1 MDQQLA
7 TSLIGPM
14 NDVGLALTTAGGDL
28 AGLRS
33 DIGRTASGCVK
44 NLRGARRAILNNLEV
59 WVRPRL
65 AMSAPILRAN
75 GAGYSVAV
83 PHMSTPHLD
92 SELKKGSAEFLILS
106 LVEDRALHGYDIA
119 RLIDVR
125 SKGAL
130 TFYAASLYPLLY
142 RLERRGWITGR
153 WLEQA
158 GARRRRMYRITA
170 AGRRVLAAHRTTWD
184 AFVRAVNLVTG
195 PDHA

>member
-1 MDQQLA
+1 MA
-7 TSLIGPM
+7 AEGCSST
-14 NDVGLALTTAGGDL
+14 
-28 AGLRS
+28 
-33 DIGRTASGCVK
+33 SGCLNDLPETTVAPTA
-44 NLRGARRAILNNLEV
+44 LRTI
-59 WVRPRL
+59 PF
-65 AMSAPILRAN
+65 
-75 GAGYSVAV
+75 AGYIVAV
-83 PHMSTPHLD
+83 PHMSIPRRD
-92 SELKKGSAEFLILS
+92 GELKKGSAEFLILS

-158 GARRRRMYRITA
+158 GARRRRTYRITA
-170 AGRRVLAAHRTTWD
+170 AGRRVLAADRTTWD

-195 PDHA
+195 TDHA